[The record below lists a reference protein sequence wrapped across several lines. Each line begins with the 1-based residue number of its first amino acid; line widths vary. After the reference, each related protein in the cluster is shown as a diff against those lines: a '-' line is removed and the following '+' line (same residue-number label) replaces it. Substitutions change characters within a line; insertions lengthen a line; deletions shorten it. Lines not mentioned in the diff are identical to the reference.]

1 MTMYFLTK
9 KESETGKKFQ
19 KIMDKLDICHKDQ
32 KALADKY
39 GFTSWRRSSWE
50 AAGGISSVTFH
61 KCATVDAKL
70 WKLVKGK
77 TEYSPRLNTKE
88 GKALQAEFKQAT
100 VITKGELNA
109 CIGWGEDFINCIGL
123 DWNNDEYFCFYIEE
137 DWTDVPIPAD
147 CTEITT
153 SKYREL
159 FKRESRNED

>member
-1 MTMYFLTK
+1 MNTMYFITK
-9 KESETGKKFQ
+9 KDSETGKKFQ
-19 KIMDKLDICHKDQ
+19 KIIDKLDVCHKDQ

-50 AAGGISSVTFH
+50 VAGGISSVTFH
-61 KCATVDAKL
+61 KSATIDPKL

-77 TEYSPRLNTKE
+77 NEYRPRLNTKE

-109 CIGWGEDFINCIGL
+109 CIGWGEDFIHSIGL
-123 DWNNDEYFCFYIEE
+123 DWNNDEYFCSYIEE

-147 CTEITT
+147 CKEITN
-153 SKYREL
+153 SKYKKL
-159 FKRESRNED
+159 FPDDNK

>member
-1 MTMYFLTK
+1 MTMYFITK

-19 KIMDKLDICHKDQ
+19 KIVDKLKVCLEDQ

-39 GFTSWRRSSWE
+39 GFISWRGAHWE
-50 AAGGISSVTFH
+50 VAGGISSVTFH
-61 KCATVDAKL
+61 KCTTVDAKL

-77 TEYSPRLNTKE
+77 TEYKPRLNTKE
-88 GKALQAEFKQAT
+88 GKAVQADFDQAT

-109 CIGWGEDFINCIGL
+109 CIGWGESFFKNIGL
-123 DWNNDEYFCFYIEE
+123 EWNKDEYFCFKIEE
-137 DWTDVPIPAD
+137 DWTDVPIPSD

-159 FKRESRNED
+159 FKKESRNED

>member
-1 MTMYFLTK
+1 MTMYFITK

-19 KIMDKLDICHKDQ
+19 KIMDKLKVCLEDQ
-32 KALADKY
+32 EALAEKY
-39 GFTSWRRSSWE
+39 GFTSFRRVRWE
-50 AAGGISSVTFH
+50 VAGGITSVTFH
-61 KCATVDAKL
+61 KCAIVDVKL
-70 WKLVKGK
+70 WKLVNKGK
-77 TEYSPRLNTKE
+77 NEYKPRLNTKE

-109 CIGWGEDFINCIGL
+109 CIGWGGDFINCIGL
-123 DWNNDEYFCFYIEE
+123 DWNNDEYFCFFIEE

-159 FKRESRNED
+159 FKRKND

>member
-1 MTMYFLTK
+1 MTMYFITK

-19 KIMDKLDICHKDQ
+19 KIVDKLKVCLEDQ

-39 GFTSWRRSSWE
+39 GFISWRGAHWE
-50 AAGGISSVTFH
+50 VAGGISSVTFH
-61 KCATVDAKL
+61 KCATVDSKL

-77 TEYSPRLNTKE
+77 TEYKPRLNTKE
-88 GKALQAEFKQAT
+88 GKAVQADFDQAT

-109 CIGWGEDFINCIGL
+109 CIGWGESFFKNIGL
-123 DWNNDEYFCFYIEE
+123 EWNKDEYFCFKIEE

-153 SKYREL
+153 SKYKEL
-159 FKRESRNED
+159 FKK

>member
-1 MTMYFLTK
+1 MNTMYFITK
-9 KESETGKKFQ
+9 KDSETGKKFQ
-19 KIMDKLDICHKDQ
+19 KIIDKLDVCHKDQ

-61 KCATVDAKL
+61 KSATIDPKL

-77 TEYSPRLNTKE
+77 NEYSPRLNTKE

-109 CIGWGEDFINCIGL
+109 CIGWGEDFIHSIGL
-123 DWNNDEYFCFYIEE
+123 DLNNDESFCFYIEE
-137 DWTDVPIPAD
+137 DWTDVPIPAE
-147 CTEITT
+147 CKEITN
-153 SKYREL
+153 SKYKKL
-159 FKRESRNED
+159 FPDDNK

>member
-1 MTMYFLTK
+1 MYFITK

-19 KIMDKLDICHKDQ
+19 KIIDKLDICHKDQ
-32 KALADKY
+32 EALAEKY
-39 GFTSWRRSSWE
+39 GFTSFRRAHWE
-50 AAGGISSVTFH
+50 AAGGISSVIFH

-70 WKLVKGK
+70 WKLVNNKN
-77 TEYSPRLNTKE
+77 EYKPRLNTKE
-88 GKALQAEFKQAT
+88 GKAVQADFDQAT

-123 DWNNDEYFCFYIEE
+123 DWNNDKYFCFKIEE
-137 DWTDVPIPAD
+137 DWTDVPIPSD

-159 FKRESRNED
+159 FKKESRNED

>member
-1 MTMYFLTK
+1 MNTMYFITK
-9 KESETGKKFQ
+9 KDSETGKKFQ
-19 KIMDKLDICHKDQ
+19 KIIDKLDVCHKDQ
-32 KALADKY
+32 KALANKY

-50 AAGGISSVTFH
+50 VAGGISSVTFH
-61 KCATVDAKL
+61 KSATIDPKL

-77 TEYSPRLNTKE
+77 NEYSPRLNTKE

-109 CIGWGEDFINCIGL
+109 CIGWGEDFIHSIGL

-147 CTEITT
+147 CKEITI
-153 SKYREL
+153 SKYKKL
-159 FKRESRNED
+159 FPDDNK

>member
-1 MTMYFLTK
+1 MSTMYFITK
-9 KESETGKKFQ
+9 KDSETGKKFQ
-19 KIMDKLDICHKDQ
+19 KIIDKLDVCHKDQ

-39 GFTSWRRSSWE
+39 GFTSWRRSYWE
-50 AAGGISSVTFH
+50 VAGGISSVTFH
-61 KCATVDAKL
+61 KSATIDPKL

-77 TEYSPRLNTKE
+77 NEYSPRLNTKE

-109 CIGWGEDFINCIGL
+109 CIGWGEDFIHSIGL

-147 CTEITT
+147 CKEITI
-153 SKYREL
+153 SKYKKL
-159 FKRESRNED
+159 FPDDNK

>member
-1 MTMYFLTK
+1 MNTMYFITK
-9 KESETGKKFQ
+9 KDSETGKKFQ
-19 KIMDKLDICHKDQ
+19 KIIDKLDVCHKDQ

-50 AAGGISSVTFH
+50 VAGGISSVTFH
-61 KCATVDAKL
+61 KSATIDPKL

-77 TEYSPRLNTKE
+77 NEYSPRLNTKE

-109 CIGWGEDFINCIGL
+109 CIGWGEDFIHSIGL

-147 CTEITT
+147 CKEITI
-153 SKYREL
+153 SKYKKL
-159 FKRESRNED
+159 FPDDNK

>member
-1 MTMYFLTK
+1 MTMYFITK

-19 KIMDKLDICHKDQ
+19 KIKDKFKVCLEDQ

-39 GFTSWRRSSWE
+39 GFISWRRASWE
-50 AAGGISSVTFH
+50 VVGGISSVTFH

-88 GKALQAEFKQAT
+88 GKVLQAEFKQAT
-100 VITKGELNA
+100 VITKAELNA
-109 CIGWGEDFINCIGL
+109 CIGWNESFLKSIGL
-123 DWNNDEYFCFYIEE
+123 DWNNDEYFCFFIEE

-153 SKYREL
+153 SKYKEL
-159 FKRESRNED
+159 FKRKND